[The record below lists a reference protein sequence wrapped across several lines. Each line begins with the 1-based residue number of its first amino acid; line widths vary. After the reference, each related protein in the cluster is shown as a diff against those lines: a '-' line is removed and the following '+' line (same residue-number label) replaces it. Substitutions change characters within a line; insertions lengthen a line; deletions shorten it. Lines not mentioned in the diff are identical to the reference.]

1 MSGFFFA
8 ASFFE
13 LMVSGLETGGIRGN
27 FAGGVH
33 ARAVKWPNIACS
45 APRVAEIVADGG
57 RTYNVR
63 PLAMTQTGETPSK
76 PTPLPSARMDRSRF
90 LRSDRALLFAA
101 LVCGVF
107 FFASLDRLWPLAA
120 IDLHAPPEELIATGR
135 EWLAARNVPAGSSA
149 ASRLTVDEELLDY
162 LHRAFGRDQTQ
173 RLIREGFPIYLYDV
187 RFKERDDPDFAWV
200 AIHPDKGV
208 LSWGRTVQEDA
219 PGAFIE
225 MDDARAI
232 ASRAVPQGEGFVETG
247 RIERT
252 RPNRRDHFF
261 VYERYLSRSP
271 ELRERLSVT
280 VTGTAL
286 TAAGREL
293 ILPESARRDLRTRE
307 APSVA
312 LQTTGFLL
320 AGVAALGALVVFL
333 TRLQRGQIE
342 LRRAAWWVAIIATF
356 FMITQILR
364 SANLLLGWD
373 PLWPRW
379 IATLQSLGFSLAQG
393 AWIALA
399 LFIVIAAG
407 DALDRELRAGRGES
421 LWAIGQGRLFRR
433 AVGMASLRG
442 FLIGLICGATLVS
455 VITLLEVMSGAQV
468 ALQPQGFFFFALNS
482 DAPAVSTLLYFL
494 MVALVEE
501 LGYRFFGGSWLLS
514 MTGKRWL
521 AIGLP
526 ALLYGVTH
534 TGLPFIPP
542 YEPFWGRAVA
552 FAVVGAI
559 WGWAFFRYDALTVV
573 LSHFAADLFIFNWPR
588 LASGDPL
595 LVAKAVATIA
605 VPLIPAAFLLWP
617 RSSGS
622 LQGGISEA

>member
-1 MSGFFFA
+1 
-8 ASFFE
+8 
-13 LMVSGLETGGIRGN
+13 
-27 FAGGVH
+27 
-33 ARAVKWPNIACS
+33 
-45 APRVAEIVADGG
+45 
-57 RTYNVR
+57 
-63 PLAMTQTGETPSK
+63 
-76 PTPLPSARMDRSRF
+76 MDRSR
-90 LRSDRALLFAA
+90 LHRSDWALLLAA
-101 LVCGVF
+101 LISGFF

-120 IDLHAPPEELIATGR
+120 IDLHAPPDELIAKGR
-135 EWLAARNVPAGSSA
+135 AWLASRDIPAGDAA
-149 ASRLTVDEELLDY
+149 ASRLTVDEDLLDY
-162 LHRAFGRDQTQ
+162 LHRAFGREEAQ
-173 RLIREGFPIYLYDV
+173 RLIREGFPVYLYDV
-187 RFKERDDPDFAWV
+187 RFKTRNDPDFSWV
-200 AIHPDKGV
+200 AIHPGKGV
-208 LSWGRTVQEDA
+208 LGWGRTVQEDA
-219 PGAFIE
+219 PGAYIE
-225 MDDARAI
+225 MDAARMI
-232 ASRAVPQGEGFVETG
+232 ASRAVPAREGFVETG

-280 VTGTAL
+280 VTGNVL

-293 ILPESARRDLRTRE
+293 VLPESARRDLRTRE

-312 LQTTGFLL
+312 LQTGGFLL

-342 LRRAAWWVAIIATF
+342 LRRAAWWVAIIAAF
-356 FMITQILR
+356 FMITQVLR
-364 SANLLLGWD
+364 SANLLLAWD

-379 IATLQSLGFSLAQG
+379 IATLQSLGFSMAQG

-407 DALDRELRAGRGES
+407 DALDRESGAGRGET
-421 LWAIGQGRLFRR
+421 LWAIGKGRFTSR
-433 AVGMASLRG
+433 AVGIASLRG
-442 FLIGLICGATLVS
+442 FLIGLICGGALVAA
-455 VITLLEVMSGAQV
+455 ITLLELAAGARV

-501 LGYRFFGGSWLLS
+501 LGYRFFGGAWLLGL
-514 MTGKRWL
+514 TKRRWL
-521 AIGLP
+521 AIAIP

-552 FAVVGAI
+552 FSVVGAV

-588 LASGDPL
+588 LASGEPL
-595 LVAKAVATIA
+595 VVAKAVATIA
-605 VPLIPAAFLLWP
+605 VPLIPAGLLLLRRTGP
-617 RSSGS
+617 EHN
-622 LQGGISEA
+622 GISEA